1 MILIVASNKDV
12 ASINITNQIL
22 SHYPFAKTRQVFQ
35 KNPIF
40 SSKIGG
46 KQVAIIVARGET
58 VNTQELPCFLT
69 DIDLVIFVSRHSSAR
84 GVPTFSVHT
93 PGNLGAAEFG
103 GLPNQV
109 SISPGVAM
117 RNALRSLFHAK
128 ETMKLNYEISYE
140 CTHHGPS
147 LNVPTMFVELGSTE
161 NQWRD
166 SKAAAAVAY
175 ATMETIT
182 SFRFSEQTAVLGIG
196 GPHYNQKFTR
206 MALETEIVFSH
217 IIPKYAVS
225 LAKQEVLLQCIEKT
239 LETVDSAIIDWKGIK
254 SKDKPE
260 LVAALQSINLCYRKV

>member
-1 MILIVASNKDV
+1 
-12 ASINITNQIL
+12 
-22 SHYPFAKTRQVFQ
+22 
-35 KNPIF
+35 
-40 SSKIGG
+40 
-46 KQVAIIVARGET
+46 
-58 VNTQELPCFLT
+58 
-69 DIDLVIFVSRHSSAR
+69 
-84 GVPTFSVHT
+84 
-93 PGNLGAAEFG
+93 
-103 GLPNQV
+103 
-109 SISPGVAM
+109 
-117 RNALRSLFHAK
+117 
-128 ETMKLNYEISYE
+128 MKLNYEISYE

-254 SKDKPE
+254 SKNKPE